1 MDIFTIWDCVLNQIK
16 EKDPQLFTMFST
28 QIIPVSFSED
38 HMIIAVTKP
47 YLIMW
52 LKKIYW
58 NELNAIA
65 ARKIGH
71 PIHIS
76 VQILQENPFL
86 PSQEPAKETPVQT
99 PAEPEQKKEDQSLPH
114 PPDFTN
120 LKPKKADEVKLPS
133 ITSVMGQQQET
144 LFSSLPDKE
153 TSSPVENTGSS
164 MDNEFT
170 FENFV
175 YGNCNQLA
183 YESALATAKNPS
195 TGPNPLFIYGPSGL
209 GKTHLLHAIKNYV
222 NNHFPSM
229 NVRFVTSETFTN
241 DLITAIRDRT
251 TDRFRKR
258 YRTVDY
264 LLIDDVQFFGIG
276 SKDATKLEIFHTFN
290 DLFNNKKHI
299 IMTSD
304 RTPNDIE
311 ELEDRLRSRFG
322 SGLVVP
328 ITKPDFEICCAILQ
342 KKAEKENFSLPD
354 DVIKYIALHIN
365 TNIREL
371 EGAFNKVFSF
381 SKIKQTPVTLEFAKD
396 ALKDQIGDDE
406 NHEITVDDILEE
418 VCRYFSVKKDKLIG
432 KSRPKNI
439 VIPRQI
445 AMYLCRRELDESYP
459 TLAAYFHKKD
469 HTTIIYACE
478 KVETSMKKDPN
489 LRRIIEE
496 IKSSVENL
504 GN

>member
-58 NELNAIA
+58 KELNEITAK
-65 ARKIGH
+65 KIGH

-76 VQILQENPFL
+76 VQILQDNSFL
-86 PSQEPAKETPVQT
+86 PAQETMPESPSES
-99 PAEPEQKKEDQSLPH
+99 PAEPDIQTPPN
-114 PPDFTN
+114 PPDFSN
-120 LKPKKADEVKLPS
+120 LKPKKPEEVKLPD
-133 ITSVMGQQQET
+133 IQTIIERQQET
-144 LFSSLPDKE
+144 LFSPMPEEKIPLS
-153 TSSPVENTGSS
+153 TENKVNS

-183 YESALATAKNPS
+183 YESALATAKNPA

-209 GKTHLLHAIKNYV
+209 GKTHLLHAINNYV

-342 KKAEKENFSLPD
+342 KKAEKENFNLPD
-354 DVIKYIALHIN
+354 DVIKYISFHIN

-396 ALKDQIGDDE
+396 ALRDQISDDE
-406 NHEITVDDILEE
+406 NHEITVDDILDE

-432 KSRPKNI
+432 KNRPKNI

-445 AMYLCRRELDESYP
+445 AMYLCRKELDESYP
-459 TLAAYFHKKD
+459 TLAEYFHKKD

-478 KVETSMKKDPN
+478 KVEDSMKKDPN

-496 IKSSVENL
+496 IKKSVENW

>member
-1 MDIFTIWDCVLNQIK
+1 
-16 EKDPQLFTMFST
+16 
-28 QIIPVSFSED
+28 
-38 HMIIAVTKP
+38 
-47 YLIMW
+47 
-52 LKKIYW
+52 
-58 NELNAIA
+58 
-65 ARKIGH
+65 
-71 PIHIS
+71 
-76 VQILQENPFL
+76 
-86 PSQEPAKETPVQT
+86 
-99 PAEPEQKKEDQSLPH
+99 
-114 PPDFTN
+114 
-120 LKPKKADEVKLPS
+120 
-133 ITSVMGQQQET
+133 
-144 LFSSLPDKE
+144 
-153 TSSPVENTGSS
+153 

-183 YESALATAKNPS
+183 YESALATAKNPA

-209 GKTHLLHAIKNYV
+209 GKTHLLHAINNYV

-342 KKAEKENFSLPD
+342 KKQKRKISTSPMMSLNISLFISTQISGSWKGPS
-354 DVIKYIALHIN
+354 IKFFRFQRSNRLRLHWN
-365 TNIREL
+365 SQRMP
-371 EGAFNKVFSF
+371 S
-381 SKIKQTPVTLEFAKD
+381 VTRSAMM
-396 ALKDQIGDDE
+396 
-406 NHEITVDDILEE
+406 
-418 VCRYFSVKKDKLIG
+418 
-432 KSRPKNI
+432 KS
-439 VIPRQI
+439 
-445 AMYLCRRELDESYP
+445 
-459 TLAAYFHKKD
+459 
-469 HTTIIYACE
+469 
-478 KVETSMKKDPN
+478 
-489 LRRIIEE
+489 
-496 IKSSVENL
+496 
-504 GN
+504 